1 MRAANREAKRG
12 TRRSGGFVWHDRS
25 GWLPTA
31 VALSTLCAAP
41 VHAAETVQVIPPGQ
55 EQAIATL
62 LGEGTPLGPCTLADA
77 AIARDHVRA
86 RYQCDGTDVVAELRA
101 AGQPGDCGETEHFAV
116 QASEPLCALLL
127 ARVRQHEAGF
137 RWLDAQAEAPAAP
150 KAATEAPARPQ
161 PIPAEV
167 LTALRGVERMARDGD
182 ADGILA
188 ITIPLAQRNRHPL
201 VIGALVVGAA
211 QLAGGPGG
219 KEAVERLLAAAEANP
234 EDAVGRFLA
243 GVAVHY
249 RGHTQ
254 GATRAEKSAD
264 YLRAITLLEPLRT
277 TFASSPRLW
286 IYLAVSYV
294 RTGRQADA
302 EDAIE
307 RAAKAD
313 GGHDA
318 DVWYC
323 RAEVWHRKDPARALG
338 DIDRY
343 IEQMRRNAAQG
354 AWSAPEK
361 ERRVAEMRAW
371 MADVAAGRRPPPETP
386 DLFDPV
392 EVRVRDADS
401 APLEVYLIVLF
412 GALIAAGCGLVLG
425 RTARTR

>member
-1 MRAANREAKRG
+1 MRAANREAERG
-12 TRRSGGFVWHDRS
+12 TRRGVGFAWHLRS

-31 VALSTLCAAP
+31 VAVATLCAAP
-41 VHAAETVQVIPPGQ
+41 AHAVQIVKVIPPGQ

-101 AGQPGDCGETEHFAV
+101 AGQRGDCGKTEHFAV
-116 QASEPLCALLL
+116 QASEPLCGLLL

-137 RWLDAQAEAPAAP
+137 RWLDVRAEAPAP
-150 KAATEAPARPQ
+150 PAATEGPTRPE
-161 PIPAEV
+161 PIPADV
-167 LTALRGVERMARDGD
+167 LAALRGVERMARDGD

-188 ITIPLAQRNRHPL
+188 ITVPLAQRNRHPL

-219 KEAVERLLAAAEANP
+219 KEAVERLLAAAKANP

-264 YLRAITLLEPLRT
+264 YQRAITLLEPLRE

-343 IEQMRRNAAQG
+343 IEQMHRNAAQG

-361 ERRVAEMRAW
+361 ERRVSEMRAW

-392 EVRVRDADS
+392 EVRVRES
-401 APLEVYLIVLF
+401 HQVPLEVYLIALF
-412 GALIAAGCGLVLG
+412 GALIAAGCGVGLG
-425 RTARTR
+425 RSPRSR